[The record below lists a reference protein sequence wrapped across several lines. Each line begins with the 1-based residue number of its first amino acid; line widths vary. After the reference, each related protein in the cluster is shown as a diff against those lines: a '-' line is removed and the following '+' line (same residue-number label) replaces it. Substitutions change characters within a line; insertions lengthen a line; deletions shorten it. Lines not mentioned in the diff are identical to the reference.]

1 MLKIVNDKMDD
12 RLWLP
17 FRVTVGL
24 IEGYDATAKR
34 HTLDEV
40 KHIIGKWLVS
50 CKCNGLPE
58 LPGMVSEK
66 TMLYTRRNNGELLE
80 EPVVV
85 FEGEVNPLRVSE
97 ETKEERLILAL
108 WALAEM
114 FVFEFNQK
122 RVYLKLDD
130 HMIVLEDQRE

>member
-1 MLKIVNDKMDD
+1 
-12 RLWLP
+12 
-17 FRVTVGL
+17 
-24 IEGYDATAKR
+24 
-34 HTLDEV
+34 
-40 KHIIGKWLVS
+40 
-50 CKCNGLPE
+50 
-58 LPGMVSEK
+58 MVSEK